1 MRRVS
6 GGELDRTNPMEISD
20 KSYRRFFEEAREM
33 LFIADREGRLLAV
46 NPYGAGL
53 LGYASPQ
60 ELLAVGSIHQLSY
73 YPQDEKDFRKRIEQ
87 EGLIRNYELT
97 LRKKDGGKISVFLTG
112 NAIRDGGGEVVG
124 YEGIVRDFSERK
136 RLEKQLLHLERLAA
150 MGKLSAEL
158 AHEINN
164 PLGGILMYAKLALED
179 LPEGDA
185 QAQRLEK
192 ISRLATRC
200 RMIVRGLLDFG
211 RSDTAEREW
220 VDINQT
226 ILDMFDLIRDHI
238 LFRPVRVEMKL
249 GENLPRVWGNRSNL
263 EQVALNMMINAAEAM
278 EGQGTLTIETGYS
291 KEESNFSMYFKDT
304 GPGISKKNL
313 NKIFEPFF
321 TTKKRG
327 KGTGLGLSISHGIIQ
342 KHGGSIQINSIPGED
357 TTFVI
362 QLPAGKDNHENAR

>member
-1 MRRVS
+1 
-6 GGELDRTNPMEISD
+6 MEISD
-20 KSYRRFFEEAREM
+20 KSFRRFFEEAPEM

-60 ELLAVGSIHQLSY
+60 ELLAVGSIHPLSY

-87 EGLIRNYELT
+87 EGFIRNYELT
-97 LRKKDGGKISVFLTG
+97 LRKKDGGKISVSLTG
-112 NAIRDGGGEVVG
+112 NAIRDGSGKVVG

-179 LPEGDA
+179 LPEDDA
-185 QAQRLEK
+185 QSRHLEK

-211 RSDTAEREW
+211 RSDTDEREW
-220 VDINQT
+220 VDINQV
-226 ILDMFDLIRDHI
+226 ILDMFDLICDHI

-263 EQVALNMMINAAEAM
+263 EQVALNMIINAAEAM

-291 KEESNFSMYFKDT
+291 KEDSNFFMYFKDT

-327 KGTGLGLSISHGIIQ
+327 KGTGLGLSISHGIIR
-342 KHGGSIQINSIPGED
+342 KHGGSIQINSRPGED
-357 TTFVI
+357 TTFII
-362 QLPAGKDNHENAR
+362 QLPVGKDSHENAR